1 MRQEDDYVSTF
12 HHGNN
17 TIITEDAEEDE
28 DEDEDEVIEIAPKSR
43 SPVNILRTSKN
54 LDPDVMSRI
63 STFDSA
69 SRISSIET
77 EISAMGKA
85 FRAEIGK
92 LQEQAL
98 SQAKSQILHGS
109 MLTEILDMLKQSNL
123 SNVQSTLLSPEVANP
138 PQVFDASDS
147 QGVAGSG

>member
-1 MRQEDDYVSTF
+1 
-12 HHGNN
+12 
-17 TIITEDAEEDE
+17 
-28 DEDEDEVIEIAPKSR
+28 
-43 SPVNILRTSKN
+43 
-54 LDPDVMSRI
+54 MSRI